1 MTRDATGPTSA
12 DAAGPDPCCTGPTV
26 DEAALA
32 ADLALL
38 SAVGNDTRYELLR
51 RIAAAEG
58 EVCVCTLEAAVGV
71 SQSAVSQAL
80 GRLHEAGLVT
90 RRKEGAWR
98 YYGTTGTA
106 ETLLATL
113 DDLRGDGGGDDG

>member
-1 MTRDATGPTSA
+1 MGRDATGTTSA
-12 DAAGPDPCCTGPTV
+12 DGTGTEPRPVGSTI

-32 ADLALL
+32 ADLRLL

-51 RIAAAEG
+51 RIAAADG
-58 EVCVCTLEAAVGV
+58 EVCVCTLEAAVEVG
-71 SQSAVSQAL
+71 QSAVSQAL
-80 GRLHEAGLVT
+80 ARLHGAGLVT
-90 RRKEGAWR
+90 RRKEGPWR

-113 DDLRGDGGGDDG
+113 DDLRGDDD

>member
-1 MTRDATGPTSA
+1 MERETTGTTPA
-12 DAAGPDPCCTGPTV
+12 DAAGTDPCRTGATV
-26 DEAALA
+26 DEAALVE
-32 ADLALL
+32 DLELL

-51 RIAAAEG
+51 RIAAADGEG
-58 EVCVCTLEAAVGV
+58 CVCTLEAAVGV

-80 GRLHEAGLVT
+80 ARLHGAGLVT

-113 DDLRGDGGGDDG
+113 DDLRGDDA